1 MKRRCLSVI
10 LAAVLLLSL
19 LTVGCGGNAASQ
31 TPSSGAA
38 PAPGTDGGAS
48 TSSTPSAPAGKTVT
62 DIAIGTAASGG
73 AWYPIGAVMSD
84 IISTS
89 GLGISATVQ
98 TTGGGV
104 ENCKLTNNGD
114 CEISI
119 TIGNL
124 AYSAVNGLD
133 PYQGNQMNNISCLF
147 GGLSTGVMQ
156 VLLPGDSPIQTFA
169 DLKGKKVAVGPAGG
183 GAITCLTACLE
194 HEGVSYGDITPTYVN
209 YDEGVTMMTDGH
221 VDAAI
226 VYGGIPTS
234 AVSTLVASNTPFRFL
249 ALTEEAQ
256 SALLAEYS
264 YFVPVTIPAAM
275 YGQEA
280 DMLTI
285 GTPNIVI
292 VSSDIAE
299 DTVYDLCSLLL
310 SDENIVK
317 IQESQPSAKGLTL
330 EKAATATSI
339 PLHPGAER
347 FFREKG
353 LIS

>member
-1 MKRRCLSVI
+1 MKRRSWSAI
-10 LAAVLLLSL
+10 LAVVMVISL
-19 LTVGCGGNAASQ
+19 LAAGCGGNNAA
-31 TPSSGAA
+31 PSSTAPESAA
-38 PAPGTDGGAS
+38 PQGSASEAP
-48 TSSTPSAPAGKTVT
+48 PAGKTVT

-84 IISTS
+84 IVSTS
-89 GLGISATVQ
+89 DLGISATVQ

-114 CEISI
+114 CEVSI
-119 TIGNL
+119 TIGYL
-124 AYSAVNGLD
+124 AYNAQNGID
-133 PYQGNQMNNISCLF
+133 PYEGAQMDNISCLF

-156 VLLPGDSPIQTFA
+156 VLLPGDSSIQTFA

-194 HEGVSYGDITPTYVN
+194 HAGVSYSDITPTYVS

-234 AVSTLVASNTPFRFL
+234 AVSTLVASNTPFRLL
-249 ALTEEAQ
+249 ALTEEEQA
-256 SALLAEYS
+256 ALLAEYS
-264 YFVPVTIPAAM
+264 YFVPVTIPADM
-275 YGQEA
+275 YGQGE

-292 VSSDIAE
+292 VSKDIAE
-299 DTVYDLCSLLL
+299 DTVYDLCSLFL
-310 SDENIVK
+310 SDENLAK

-330 EKAATATSI
+330 EKAATQTSI

-353 LIS
+353 LLG

>member
-1 MKRRCLSVI
+1 MKRKCLSVI
-10 LAAVLLLSL
+10 LAVVLLLSL
-19 LTVGCGGNAASQ
+19 LTVGCGGNAVS
-31 TPSSGAA
+31 PSSQAPVSGA
-38 PAPGTDGGAS
+38 GTGAS
-48 TSSTPSAPAGKTVT
+48 TDEAPAGRTVT

-84 IISTS
+84 IVSTS
-89 GLGISATVQ
+89 DLGISATVQ

-119 TIGNL
+119 TIGYL
-124 AYSAVNGLD
+124 AYNAQNGLD
-133 PYQGNQMNNISCLF
+133 PYEGAQMGNISCLF

-156 VLLPGDSPIQTFA
+156 VLLPGNSNIQTFA

-194 HEGVSYGDITPTYVN
+194 HAGVSYADITPTYVN

-234 AVSTLVASNTPFRFL
+234 AVSTLVASNTSFRFL
-249 ALTEEAQ
+249 SLTEEEQA
-256 SALLAEYS
+256 ALLTEYS
-264 YFVPVTIPAAM
+264 YFVPVTIPADM
-275 YGQEA
+275 YGQGQ

-292 VSSDIAE
+292 VSSDIS
-299 DTVYDLCSLLL
+299 DDIVYNLCSLFL

-317 IQESQPSAKGLTL
+317 IRESQPSAKELTL
-330 EKAATATSI
+330 GKAATETSI

-353 LIS
+353 LIG

>member
-1 MKRRCLSVI
+1 MKKRIWSAILSAVML
-10 LAAVLLLSL
+10 LALLA
-19 LTVGCGGNAASQ
+19 GCGD
-31 TPSSGAA
+31 SGAGT
-38 PAPGTDGGAS
+38 PNVPGTPGPS
-48 TSSTPSAPAGKTVT
+48 TDTPVPDKTIT

-84 IISTS
+84 IVSTS
-89 GLGISATVQ
+89 NLGISATVQ
-98 TTGGGV
+98 TTGGGI

-119 TIGNL
+119 TIGYL
-124 AYSAVNGLD
+124 AYNAQNGLD
-133 PYQGNQMNNISCLF
+133 PYVGNQMDNISCLF

-156 VLLPGDSPIQTFA
+156 VLLPGSSDVQTFA
-169 DLKGKKVAVGPAGG
+169 DLKGKRVAVGPAGG

-194 HEGVSYGDITPTYVN
+194 YEGVSYEEITPTYVS

-249 ALTEEAQ
+249 SLSEEAQ
-256 SALLAEYS
+256 AALLAEYT
-264 YFVPVTIPAAM
+264 YFVPVTIPADM
-275 YGQEA
+275 YSQGA
-280 DMLTI
+280 DVLTI

-292 VSSDIAE
+292 VNNDMP
-299 DTVYDLCSLLL
+299 DDVVYDLCSLFFT
-310 SDENIVK
+310 DENLEK
-317 IQESQPSAKGLTL
+317 IHGSQPSAKGLTL
-330 EKAATATSI
+330 EKAATEISI

-347 FFREKG
+347 FFQEKG
-353 LIS
+353 LLD

>member
-1 MKRRCLSVI
+1 MKQRSLAI
-10 LAAVLLLSL
+10 LLALTMALTVLLP
-19 LTVGCGGNAASQ
+19 GCGSGT
-31 TPSSGAA
+31 TPSSN
-38 PAPGTDGGAS
+38 PAPTSGQSGTE
-48 TSSTPSAPAGKTVT
+48 TQTPAPEKTIT

-84 IISTS
+84 IVSTS
-89 GLGISATVQ
+89 DLGISATVQ

-114 CEISI
+114 CELSI
-119 TIGNL
+119 TIGYL
-124 AYSAVNGLD
+124 AYNAQNGLA
-133 PYQGNQMNNISCLF
+133 PYENAQMNNISCLF

-156 VLLPGDSPIQTFA
+156 VVLPGNSSIQSFA

-183 GAITCLTACLE
+183 GAITCLSACLE
-194 HEGVSYGDITPTYVN
+194 YEGVSYSDITPTYVS

-234 AVSTLVASNTPFRFL
+234 AVSTLVASNTDFRL
-249 ALTEEAQ
+249 LSLTEEAQ
-256 SALLAEYS
+256 AALLAEYS
-264 YFVPVTIPAAM
+264 YFVPVTVPAAM
-275 YGQEA
+275 YNK
-280 DMLTI
+280 DKDTLTI

-292 VSSDIAE
+292 VSSDMPE
-299 DTVYDLCSLLL
+299 GVVYDLCALFFT
-310 SDENIVK
+310 DENLDK
-317 IQESQPSAKGLTL
+317 IHNSQPSAKGLTL
-330 EKAATATSI
+330 EKAATQTSI

-353 LIS
+353 LID